1 MDSRAPR
8 GSATGKQDI
17 HCVQGYFRISR
28 RHPIIEFA
36 LQSEVRRSVSHSK
49 LFIAPLSCKTLILVL
64 GELTARGSVQ
74 VAVAEWW
81 LTWGARTVTCQ
92 SNRASRVYL
101 HTVFPTVP
109 AVCHLDKPMLVGYSE
124 HGAKRDSTSLLYAS
138 SGS

>member
-1 MDSRAPR
+1 M
-8 GSATGKQDI
+8 
-17 HCVQGYFRISR
+17 
-28 RHPIIEFA
+28 
-36 LQSEVRRSVSHSK
+36 
-49 LFIAPLSCKTLILVL
+49 L

-92 SNRASRVYL
+92 GNEAGRGRP
-101 HTVFPTVP
+101 TVFPTVP

-124 HGAKRDSTSLLYAS
+124 HGAKRDSASLLYAS

>member
-1 MDSRAPR
+1 MDCRAPR

-81 LTWGARTVTCQ
+81 LTWGARTLTCQ
-92 SNRASRVYL
+92 SNKASRARP
-101 HTVFPTVP
+101 TVFPTVP
-109 AVCHLDKPMLVGYSE
+109 AVCHLCKPMLVGYSE